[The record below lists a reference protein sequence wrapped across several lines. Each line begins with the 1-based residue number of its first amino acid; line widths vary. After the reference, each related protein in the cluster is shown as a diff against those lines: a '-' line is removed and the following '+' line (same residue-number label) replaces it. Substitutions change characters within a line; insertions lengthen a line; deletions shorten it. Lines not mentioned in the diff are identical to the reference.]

1 MQCRRWEVGGAAPS
15 CTRTWKA
22 HALPVNDVAVDTVGA
37 LLVRGARAGRLRGV
51 SAAPRAPLGRV
62 AAAAVP

>member
-22 HALPVNDVAVDTVGA
+22 HALPVNDVAVDTAGA
-37 LLVRGARAGRLRGV
+37 LLVRGARAGRSRAV
-51 SAAPRAPLGRV
+51 IAAPCALFGCL